1 MPIYEYKCEKCK
13 DCVELLL
20 KATDESEQL
29 CEKCGGALKKM
40 VTNSTFHLYGSGFHV
55 TDNKRKY
62 LK

>member
-1 MPIYEYKCEKCK
+1 MPIYEYQCEKCK
-13 DCVELLL
+13 DCVEVLQ
-20 KATDESEQL
+20 KASEEPVKT
-29 CEKCGGALKKM
+29 CEKCGGNLGKL